1 MIRAKLYIL
10 IFVLSTL
17 LSCRSNQSVKN
28 DRVYNSLESIS
39 LLNIPE
45 EFLPSAGNCKVW
57 FPDYNTDKQPFSTSC
72 KSNFMDRT
80 ISQIFITN
88 EGTDDSPV
96 YSVLEMI
103 KAKDGFT
110 ARTLYFKNF

>member
-1 MIRAKLYIL
+1 MIKAKLQVL

-17 LSCRSNQSVKN
+17 LSCGSNMTTKD

-45 EFLPSAGNCKVW
+45 KFLPSAGNCKVW
-57 FPDYNTDKQPFSTSC
+57 FPDYVIDKQPFSSSC
-72 KSNFMDRT
+72 KSSFMERT

-88 EGTDDSPV
+88 EGTDDTPV

-103 KAKDGFT
+103 KAKEGFT
-110 ARTLYFKNF
+110 ARTLFFKNI